1 MEMYLKNGILGINNM
16 STPQLHDQN
25 EEYWQTKLH
34 IGCGG
39 VYLAG
44 YVNVDAQG
52 SYAYSV
58 GKSALLRNTR
68 FITDYYAKLE
78 GSWDNLPKANKVIVD
93 VKSTMQNIREKFSDN
108 SVDKIVAIQTMEHL
122 DPIDFI
128 NALDYFYSLLDHG
141 GVLIVSV
148 PDMEESL
155 DWLADPEKTEFTI
168 RHLRGSLKDRW
179 SIHRSWWTGESLEN
193 ALAWVGF
200 REIQRLENFHCYP
213 SVVMRCVKYV
223 KG

>member
-1 MEMYLKNGILGINNM
+1 M

-52 SYAYSV
+52 QYAYSV
-58 GKSALLRNTR
+58 GKSALLKNTR
-68 FITDYYAKLE
+68 FISDYYAKLE

-93 VKSTMQNIREKFSDN
+93 VKATMQGIREKFADN
-108 SVDKIVAIQTMEHL
+108 SVEKIVAVQTMEHL

-128 NALDYFYSLLDHG
+128 NALDSFYGLLGQG
-141 GVLIVSV
+141 GILIVSV
-148 PDMEESL
+148 PDMEESM
-155 DWLADPEKTEFTI
+155 DWLANPEKTAFTI

-179 SIHRSWWTGESLEN
+179 SIHRSWWTSETLEK

-200 REIQRLENFHCYP
+200 RDIQRLDNFHCYP
-213 SVVMRCVKYV
+213 SIVMRCDKHVKS
-223 KG
+223 